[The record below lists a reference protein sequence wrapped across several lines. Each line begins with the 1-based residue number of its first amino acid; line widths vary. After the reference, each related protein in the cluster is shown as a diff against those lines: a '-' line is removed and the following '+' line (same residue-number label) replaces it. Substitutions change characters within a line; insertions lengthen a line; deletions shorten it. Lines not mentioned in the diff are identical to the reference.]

1 FVELRWIKVGCRRER
16 DHYSL
21 GTPEVELIHED
32 SSHTDNVTSAAEIGQ
47 EAHDFVS
54 WTRNEIGGEEVIRS
68 TTDGDKG
75 DLNNDSDSDYNDYFS
90 DCERDDLA

>member
-1 FVELRWIKVGCRRER
+1 AR

-21 GTPEVELIHED
+21 GKLEVELIQED
-32 SSHTDNVTSAAEIGQ
+32 SSYTDNVTSADEIGQ
-47 EAHDFVS
+47 DFGS

-75 DLNNDSDSDYNDYFS
+75 DLNNDSDSDHSDYFS
-90 DCERDDLA
+90 DFERDDLA